1 MENFMQQLWIV
12 LATLAGGCIALQA
25 AANSS
30 LRSALQ
36 DARYAAFFSIVGT
49 MVTATVLMLALR
61 PPLPAAA
68 ALKGT
73 PWWNWI
79 GGPLGAIFVLSGASL
94 VPKLGAAAF
103 IASVVAG
110 QLAFSLFLDHFG
122 LMHLPQQSIT
132 PGRLFGVLLVFAG
145 VMAVKYL

>member
-1 MENFMQQLWIV
+1 
-12 LATLAGGCIALQA
+12 
-25 AANSS
+25 
-30 LRSALQ
+30 
-36 DARYAAFFSIVGT
+36 
-49 MVTATVLMLALR
+49 
-61 PPLPAAA
+61 
-68 ALKGT
+68 LKGT

>member
-1 MENFMQQLWIV
+1 MQSLWIV
-12 LATLAGGCIALQA
+12 LATLAGGCIVVQA

-30 LRSALQ
+30 LRSAVG
-36 DARYAAFFSIVGT
+36 DARYAAFFSITGT
-49 MVTATVLMLALR
+49 MISAAVFMLLLW

-68 ALKGT
+68 AVRAA

-79 GGPLGAIFVLSGASL
+79 GGPLGAIFVLSGAAL
-94 VPKLGAAAF
+94 VPRLGAAAF
-103 IASVVAG
+103 IAAVVAG
-110 QLAFSLFLDHFG
+110 QLAFSLLLDHFG

-132 PGRLFGVLLVFAG
+132 PGRLFGVVLVFAG